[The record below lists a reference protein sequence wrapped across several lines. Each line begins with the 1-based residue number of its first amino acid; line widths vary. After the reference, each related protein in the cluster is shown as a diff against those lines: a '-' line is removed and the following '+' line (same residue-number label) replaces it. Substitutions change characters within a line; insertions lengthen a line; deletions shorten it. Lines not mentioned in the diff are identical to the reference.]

1 MRPRRRRGSS
11 EKARSRRQLRCIAA
25 PRNQFKKLIHKGL
38 LLRGNPFVFCSKGKL
53 SESCPSSRKRGGIM
67 ETKKDSE
74 ALRSEAVRMARVRQ
88 LWQASSER
96 HAVQTGIL
104 NFSKWLEEHHPELFP
119 PGPGDPY

>member
-1 MRPRRRRGSS
+1 
-11 EKARSRRQLRCIAA
+11 
-25 PRNQFKKLIHKGL
+25 
-38 LLRGNPFVFCSKGKL
+38 
-53 SESCPSSRKRGGIM
+53 M

-119 PGPGDPY
+119 PGPGDPYQRLSAELTQEGETAAASPAEAESK